1 MENFNYYNPTHIVFG
16 KQTIAHLKTLI
27 PTDKKILIT
36 YGGGSI
42 FKNNVMNQVH
52 EALKDHHYLEFGG
65 IEPNPEYETLM
76 KAVKVIHNENIDF
89 LLAVGGGSVLD
100 GTKFIAAAALYKG
113 DSWNILTSGGADIKH
128 ALPLASILTLPAT
141 GSEANANAVVSR
153 REYSKKLPLSSDLVR
168 PVFSILD
175 PETTYS
181 LPLKQTVNGIIDTY
195 VHILEQ
201 YMITREDSPIQD
213 GMAEN
218 LLRLLHEYTPKLLQN
233 PNDYNLR
240 AQMMYISTL
249 ALNGQLG
256 AGVVQDWATHMMGHE
271 LTAKFGIDHGASL
284 SMIIPSLLRTRM
296 DVKEEKLKRYAK
308 EVLNMPHASGEKAI
322 TIMEQFFA
330 SINSPI
336 KLPDNVTEKHINE
349 LVESLFEHNSFNLG
363 EDQKIDKKMAEEI
376 YLRALATSHE

>member
-1 MENFNYYNPTHIVFG
+1 MENFEYYNPTRLIFG
-16 KQTIAHLKTLI
+16 KNTIRNLSAHI
-27 PTDKKILIT
+27 PKDKKILIT

-42 FKNNVMNQVH
+42 FKNGVMEQVK
-52 EALKDHHYLEFGG
+52 EALKEHNYVEFGG
-65 IEPNPEYETLM
+65 IEANPEYDTLM
-76 KAVKVIHNENIDF
+76 KAVEITHKENIDF

-100 GTKFIAAAALYKG
+100 GTKFIAAAAKFKG
-113 DSWNILTSGGADIKH
+113 DAWDILTSFGADVKE
-128 ALPLASILTLPAT
+128 ALPLASVLTLPAT
-141 GSEANANAVVSR
+141 GSEANANSVISR
-153 REYSKKLPLSSDLVR
+153 RKLGKKSPFSSDYVR

-181 LPLKQTVNGIIDTY
+181 LPLNQTINGIVDTY

-201 YMITREDSPIQD
+201 YMVSRKDTPIQD

-218 LLRLLHEYTPKLLQN
+218 LLRLLHEYTPKLLNN

-256 AGVVQDWATHMMGHE
+256 AGATQDWATHPMGHE

-284 SMIIPSLLRTRM
+284 SMILPSLLRIRM
-296 DVKEEKLKRYAK
+296 DVKEAKLKQYAK
-308 EVLNMPHASGEKAI
+308 NVLGMENASGEEAVKA
-322 TIMEQFFA
+322 MEDFFK

-336 KLPDNVTEKHINE
+336 RLAQDVTEADIDD
-349 LVESLFEHNSFNLG
+349 LVERLFLQNPQNLG
-363 EDQKIDKKMAEEI
+363 EDSKIDAQLAKEI
-376 YLRALATSHE
+376 YSKAKED